1 MEQRVLLSP
10 QQKRLVQ
17 LTLAKVLLRS
27 GTFSDVLFGQLFRAD
42 PSLMAVFKT
51 SKAELGRR
59 LLHLLEIAVSLVDAP
74 DELAQAMHNL
84 GQHHAEY
91 RAIQEHY
98 PLFGRVFA
106 ATLER
111 VLGRAYNPE
120 IAAAWTE
127 LFDLLAALATEELYD
142 RV

>member
-27 GTFSDVLFGQLFRAD
+27 GTFSEVLFAQLFRAN
-42 PSLMAVFKT
+42 PSLIAVFKT
-51 SKAELGRR
+51 SKTELGRR
-59 LLHLLEIAVSLVDAP
+59 LLHLLEIAVSLVDTP
-74 DELAQAMHNL
+74 GELAQAMRDL
-84 GQHHAEY
+84 SQHHAEY

-98 PLFGRVFA
+98 PLFGRVFV
-106 ATLER
+106 ATLDR

-127 LFDLLAALATEELYD
+127 FFDLLAALASEEVYD